1 MAAEIFIE
9 TEHGFSTGWRH
20 PHNGYHAG
28 DFSQPSTRQRTQ
40 STPVPTR
47 PSRSRDH
54 VGQR

>member
-40 STPVPTR
+40 SIPVPTR

>member
-28 DFSQPSTRQRTQ
+28 DFSQR
-40 STPVPTR
+40 PVPQHTESVPVLTR
-47 PSRSRDH
+47 D
-54 VGQR
+54 